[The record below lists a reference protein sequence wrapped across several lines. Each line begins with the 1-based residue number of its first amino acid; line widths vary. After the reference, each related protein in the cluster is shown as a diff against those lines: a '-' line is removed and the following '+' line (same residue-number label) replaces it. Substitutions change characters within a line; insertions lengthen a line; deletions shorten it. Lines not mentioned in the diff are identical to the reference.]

1 MRMISVTIPEELDRA
16 AAEEAKRRGISKS
29 ELIRMGL
36 LALLPEL
43 GDQTDQNPWVR
54 LAGFGPDEVT
64 AGPDEIDT
72 VVYE

>member
-1 MRMISVTIPEELDRA
+1 MISVTIPEELDRA

-36 LALLPEL
+36 RALLPES
-43 GDQTDQNPWVR
+43 DDRADQNPWVR
-54 LAGFGPDEVT
+54 LAGFGPDGVA